1 MIFFTLKF
9 LIWDFIF
16 LIFLFVD
23 NSSISNDFLFLYII
37 SNVVK
42 PIEPVDPSIAIFF
55 SSIYKF
61 KIKKEKG
68 IAKIIPS
75 TLSRKPP

>member
-16 LIFLFVD
+16 FIFLFVD
-23 NSSISNDFLFLYII
+23 NSSISNDLLFLYII
-37 SNVVK
+37 SNVVE

-55 SSIYKF
+55 HLFINLKL
-61 KIKKEKG
+61 KEKG